1 MKISIIIPI
10 YNSERTLNKL
20 INSIVNQTYTDYEII
35 LVDDGSKDNSFKLMK
50 ELANKN
56 KKIKIFTKINEG
68 PGLTRKYGYEQA
80 QGELL
85 FFIDSDDFLYDN
97 DVLDKIVKLYE
108 ENKFEILFFDIIK
121 LVGGEKQRTNAF
133 RNKQLKTGEYN
144 VDELTNYGR
153 SIVAKNF
160 CKRKNEKRVFL

>member
-10 YNSERTLNKL
+10 YNSEKTLNKL
-20 INSIVNQTYTDYEII
+20 INSIVNQTFTDYEII

-56 KKIKIFTKINEG
+56 KKIKIFTKKNEG

-85 FFIDSDDFLYDN
+85 FFIDN
-97 DVLDKIVKLYE
+97 
-108 ENKFEILFFDIIK
+108 N
-121 LVGGEKQRTNAF
+121 
-133 RNKQLKTGEYN
+133 
-144 VDELTNYGR
+144 
-153 SIVAKNF
+153 
-160 CKRKNEKRVFL
+160 